1 MNSIQLNKVYT
12 IDTFNTIEVIKKTK
26 HFITYRTGKLK
37 KVEDEYGVYTRN
49 CIYDIYGEE
58 TFGNHKTK
66 LFVEDEGNNIYIKD
80 SGYPSYFKTDKPI
93 STYFIFDDTRII
105 ERNII

>member
-1 MNSIQLNKVYT
+1 MNTIELNKLYT
-12 IDTFNTIEVIKKTK
+12 LDNYNTIEVIKKTK

-37 KVEDEYGVYTRN
+37 KVEDENY
-49 CIYDIYGEE
+49 IYNIYGEK

-66 LFVEDEGNNIYIKD
+66 LFVKDEGNNIYIKD
-80 SGYPSYFKTDKPI
+80 SGFPSYFKTDKPI
-93 STYFIFDDTRII
+93 LTYSIFDDTRII